1 MTSNVSDLIEDV
13 MSFVGRLGKKS
24 TNVTP
29 ECFKGIYVLYF

>member
-1 MTSNVSDLIEDV
+1 MTSNASDLIENV

-29 ECFKGIYVLYF
+29 ECFKGIYVFCF

>member
-24 TNVTP
+24 TNVTA